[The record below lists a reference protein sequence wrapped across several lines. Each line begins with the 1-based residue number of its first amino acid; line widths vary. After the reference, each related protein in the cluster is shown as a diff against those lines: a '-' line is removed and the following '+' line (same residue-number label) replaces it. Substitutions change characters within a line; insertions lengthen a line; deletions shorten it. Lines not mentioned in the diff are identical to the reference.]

1 MAENKS
7 HRGSW
12 KLAKVEEVI
21 KGTDGEIKG
30 ERVRTSS
37 ASARYLMSRPLQKQF
52 PLEVR
57 TVTEEIVP
65 RIEGKD
71 NVAGCEDQ
79 EECLQQMVSRE

>member
-12 KLAKVEEVI
+12 KLVKVDEVI

-37 ASARYLMSRPLQKQF
+37 AGARYLMSRPLQKLF
-52 PLEVR
+52 PL
-57 TVTEEIVP
+57 
-65 RIEGKD
+65 
-71 NVAGCEDQ
+71 
-79 EECLQQMVSRE
+79 